1 MSNILEKKKLEE
13 AEEHVRLESFISYY
27 FLIVN
32 NYFLI
37 VDNYFLIVNNYFL
50 IVNNYFLKLKNRKL
64 IFKKFDV

>member
-32 NYFLI
+32 NYFL
-37 VDNYFLIVNNYFL
+37 
-50 IVNNYFLKLKNRKL
+50 KLKNRKL